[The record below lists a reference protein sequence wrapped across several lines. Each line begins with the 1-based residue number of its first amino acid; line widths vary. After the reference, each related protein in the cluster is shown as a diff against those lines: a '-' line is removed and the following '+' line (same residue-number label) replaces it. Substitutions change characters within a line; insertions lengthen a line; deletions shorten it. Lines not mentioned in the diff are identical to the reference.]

1 MAGAEESSGA
11 AAGRVNSSQAS
22 RVQCVGLV
30 HNFPDDDDDAESTVR
45 SLFEPDL
52 VVQDCQLS
60 TTGWSQYRPIAN
72 KYRN

>member
-11 AAGRVNSSQAS
+11 AASRVNSSQAS
-22 RVQCVGLV
+22 RVRCVV

-52 VVQDCQLS
+52 VVRHCQPS
-60 TTGWSQYRPIAN
+60 TTGWSQYIAN